1 MNLYMVRR
9 MSEQRNEHMNKQRER
24 SRAGSK
30 MTGDVF
36 ASKLLNLALVD
47 TVKTKFVGYDQ
58 MKAEARVLQLFSD
71 KTGGEELLHVHPDS
85 GEVKIILDKTPFTL
99 KAWTDW

>member
-1 MNLYMVRR
+1 
-9 MSEQRNEHMNKQRER
+9 
-24 SRAGSK
+24 

-85 GEVKIILDKTPFTL
+85 GEVKIILDKTFL
-99 KAWTDW
+99 R